1 MKILNI
7 LPSADSHS
15 EMPQI
20 SLMADSSLL
29 KDGKPFFIPDFDT
42 LFTARPAMVVQIC
55 RLGKNIA
62 PKFAHRYYNAIGLG
76 VCVTAK
82 NLFDSLKA
90 ANESTALAISFDGS
104 AILSDM
110 KMLEEPHSIAADTH
124 FSISVNGT
132 ELWNFNATQSKVN
145 IENLIANISR
155 YYTLKIGDYLLIG
168 IPEIAPHPLMRD
180 MHITGTINGENLLS
194 MHIK

>member
-7 LPSADSHS
+7 ISDSEDSAKLPGL
-15 EMPQI
+15 

-62 PKFAHRYYNAIGLG
+62 PKFAHRYYNAIGVA
-76 VCVTAK
+76 VCVTAQ
-82 NLFDSLKA
+82 NLYDSLKA
-90 ANESTALAISFDGS
+90 ANESTALATSFDGS
-104 AILSDM
+104 AILSNM
-110 KMLEEPHSIAADTH
+110 KALDEPHSVAASTH
-124 FSISVNGT
+124 FCISIDGNAI
-132 ELWNFNATQSKVN
+132 WDFNAAQSHTDIDN
-145 IENLIANISR
+145 IIGRISR

-168 IPEIAPHPLMRD
+168 IPGANPVPLRRD
-180 MHITGTINGENLLS
+180 MHITGSIDDENLLS
-194 MHIK
+194 MHVK